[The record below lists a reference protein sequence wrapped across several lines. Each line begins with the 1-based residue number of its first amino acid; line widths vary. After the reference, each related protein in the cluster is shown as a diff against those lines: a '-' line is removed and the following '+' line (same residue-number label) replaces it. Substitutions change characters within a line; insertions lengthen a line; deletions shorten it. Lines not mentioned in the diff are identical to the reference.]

1 MQLTLESAQQRIS
14 TLGMDDVPLTA
25 ITPTATALAP
35 DWFTE
40 YRKLAHQF
48 MESLTDSVEELA
60 MLNLTQDEFMALI
73 MGRAL
78 PENMSLRFRT
88 PLIWGGKLEIDNMF
102 MCHTFP
108 HSYNMDRFIIEQ
120 SGAAQVF
127 LPNPAK
133 KIYVP
138 AHMAGGGAG
147 GNATEDRLS
156 QISAQI
162 SAGRDM

>member
-1 MQLTLESAQQRIS
+1 MQLTLESAEQRLIA
-14 TLGMDDVPLTA
+14 LGMDDMPLMA
-25 ITPTATALAP
+25 ITPAAATLPP
-35 DWFTE
+35 DWFAK
-40 YRKLAHQF
+40 YRNLARQF

-60 MLNLTQDEFMALI
+60 FLNLAQDEFMNLV

-78 PENMSLRFRT
+78 PQNMSIRFRT
-88 PLIWGGKLEIDNMF
+88 PLLWGGKMELDNMF
-102 MCHTFP
+102 LCHTFP
-108 HSYNMDRFIIEQ
+108 HSYNLDRFIIEQ
-120 SGAAQVF
+120 TGAAQVF
-127 LPNPAK
+127 VPNPAK

-138 AHMAGGGAG
+138 AHTAGGGAG

>member
-1 MQLTLESAQQRIS
+1 MQFTLESAEQRMIA
-14 TLGMDDVPLTA
+14 LGMDDVPLMP
-25 ITPTATALAP
+25 ITPTTTTLPA

-40 YRKLAHQF
+40 YRKLARKF

-60 MLNLTQDEFMALI
+60 FLNLSQDEFMALV

-78 PENMSLRFRT
+78 PENMSIRFRH
-88 PLIWGGKLEIDNMF
+88 PLMWGGKLEIENMF
-102 MCHTFP
+102 LCHTFP

-133 KIYVP
+133 KIYLP
-138 AHMAGGGAG
+138 AHTAGGGDG

-156 QISAQI
+156 QLAAQMAI
-162 SAGRDM
+162 DRDM